1 PAGTQKA
8 EAASLFTSKICNMAE
23 QKYTA
28 ILFFKPETGVT
39 PRKYRNVTLRTFA
52 FFAQR
57 TGAWY
62 VNLYDPE
69 TKAFI
74 RRLYVEPQQAQ

>member
-1 PAGTQKA
+1 MT
-8 EAASLFTSKICNMAE
+8 MA
-23 QKYTA
+23 QQLYTA
-28 ILFFKPETGVT
+28 IVFFRPETGIT

-57 TGAWY
+57 TGAW
-62 VNLYDPE
+62 E

-74 RRLYVEPQQAQ
+74 RRLYVEPNQGQ

>member
-1 PAGTQKA
+1 MT
-8 EAASLFTSKICNMAE
+8 MA
-23 QKYTA
+23 QQLYTA
-28 ILFFKPETGVT
+28 IVFFRPETGIT
-39 PRKYRNVTLRTFA
+39 ARKYRNVTLRTFA

-74 RRLYVEPQQAQ
+74 RRLYVEPSQGQ